1 MAHSFPASQDGLK
14 GGFRWRLQLPA
25 IIPGVRRGGRE
36 ALRHGDPRGLPGA
49 PGCHYPLPVPSTSEP
64 AAQSGPVRHLR
75 VAVSGHPGTQVRVEV
90 HHPDAPIVALFEA
103 GLGLPMDVWHPV
115 VENLSGVRCILT
127 DRPGLGGSTPW
138 QHTPALADQVALIGD
153 VLAACS
159 LAPGTP
165 VALVGHSY
173 AGILVKAFARMHPE
187 QVSALVLVDPSLADQ
202 EASTTTLVE
211 QFPDI
216 ARDLANRLSGIGR
229 WLGWAFAAGGT
240 VGLGA
245 GGPAARSIAHAY
257 GDPEHQQASIDE
269 LLSIG
274 DQASELL
281 VLAEDHPLPDVPILI
296 VGAARWPGP
305 VPLRRRTWLDALEQR
320 AGELGPGAWV
330 VDIEGAHL
338 LMLDE
343 PEALAGAIA
352 DALGPLAPRPDP

>member
-1 MAHSFPASQDGLK
+1 
-14 GGFRWRLQLPA
+14 
-25 IIPGVRRGGRE
+25 
-36 ALRHGDPRGLPGA
+36 
-49 PGCHYPLPVPSTSEP
+49 
-64 AAQSGPVRHLR
+64 